1 MTMGAEDIDRIRR
14 QARNWIVELSSDDAT
29 ADQRAAFK
37 RWLNTDPRHA
47 EAFEESRRVW
57 GTIGAMRHLEALT
70 PADALTGPRRQGA
83 RAARADRADRADR
96 EGGRRWRPVAA
107 AAVAAAVMVGL
118 LGQALWQGDRT
129 PEIAT
134 RTAEL
139 RDVTLDDGSVVTLG
153 PKSSITVGFTQ
164 AERRVALTAGEAF
177 FAVVDNPARPFVV
190 TVGDMRV
197 RVVGTQFDVHHGPDA
212 VRVSVL
218 EGSVEVTVPPEPTPT
233 PTARPE
239 TTVLT
244 AGQQIVA
251 THAGRAVAVRQV
263 AAEASG
269 AWRLG
274 RLSYRGAS
282 LREVIADANRYYDG
296 QIVLASE
303 EIGALKVTAS
313 FRTDRIDQMINVL
326 VMALPIEAERQ
337 ARNRILLKPAAP
349 HAG

>member
-70 PADALTGPRRQGA
+70 PADALTGPRRQGP
-83 RAARADRADRADR
+83 RADR
-96 EGGRRWRPVAA
+96 EVGRRWRPVAA

-218 EGSVEVTVPPEPTPT
+218 EGSVEVTVPPEPMPT

-251 THAGRAVAVRQV
+251 AHAGRAVAVRQA

>member
-29 ADQRAAFK
+29 TDQRAAFK

-47 EAFEESRRVW
+47 EAFEESRRIW

-83 RAARADRADRADR
+83 RADHADRADR
-96 EGGRRWRPVAA
+96 EMDRRWRPVAA

-218 EGSVEVTVPPEPTPT
+218 EGSVEVTVPPEPMPT
-233 PTARPE
+233 PPSRPE

-274 RLSYRGAS
+274 RLSYQGAS

-296 QIVLASE
+296 QIVLASD

-326 VMALPIEAERQ
+326 VMALPIQAERQ